1 MRLSTFKGALNGF
14 IQIIFLGVLLSTTV
28 EGAGSFHIKGAYD
41 LDRDGDQ
48 EALLLNGNA
57 GSLVWVEIS
66 TEGDQITQWSYS
78 LPQGKS
84 FNDAV
89 IVDLNGDGYSEL
101 VAVLNGVTQVGGAT
115 DSHNWLYV
123 FNGTESGFSQEPSL
137 LDFHPEGVGI
147 VNPSSL
153 TSIPGHP
160 NSLAVACGS
169 PLRAGVILEF
179 GLDQSE
185 WTIQDSRQI
194 TAPII
199 QNGYAQIFIGAFTSD
214 EGSFLTLITQET
226 DQLKSA
232 IFKIENDF
240 ALLTSEELPVGN
252 AQKVMAADV
261 QPYHSTASSQRGLLI
276 PFGTDEVYLLTT
288 QGDNQSLVNTSLSGQ
303 GAFPAFSDPSVSAI
317 AELIDKRKS
326 ATLYESQSASL
337 DAEPNPKEL
346 SSIPP
351 PPPPVSGELA
361 SLKPKELKNG
371 VDATSIPE
379 NGSFVHASSSEVSAK
394 SAVANLTPTLGDY
407 LASVK
412 KDTPDIDSTG
422 EKIAVPVVNE
432 DMESVSWAD
441 EAGFEQV
448 DLGQF
453 VEEGVPVD
461 TTSPIP
467 GQDAGIATFSETAKE
482 SVMPEPNRIDST
494 KNYVSEDGVDL
505 YYVLAMTPVGETKD
519 RYVFDGEA
527 PFGVA
532 VNQVPATGEATHFQ
546 HGISANL
553 ANLNRGQTYDFAY
566 SLRDARTDSITTL
579 TMVHDMQT
587 DVVFLSISPT
597 EDSLSQSYQPE
608 AFDPK
613 LFEFP
618 DYFFEGFPTSLDMD
632 FTDKLI
638 RFSFDGV
645 ADSTYHGIY
654 LSATTP
660 SAPPQS
666 LAVFLDQGTL
676 QAVRGEVVVRAN
688 GSKKATTEFDLIGH
702 VEPALMFSQLIEE
715 NFPEDL
721 KIKLLQGASLE
732 APLFGP
738 NGNLPKISRE
748 RRLPD
753 AEPSQAEPDV
763 PVMPKQT
770 HVPEGQGVTTDEK
783 APAEPDVPTP
793 QEDNAQPDTFEPEK
807 TTPAV
812 VEPVESDTLKLE
824 HAKDTKSEEG
834 EPATPDVP
842 QPEPEESRG
851 EQN

>member
-1 MRLSTFKGALNGF
+1 MRLSTFKATLYGF
-14 IQIIFLGVLLSTTV
+14 IQIIFLGVLLSTNV
-28 EGAGSFHIKGAYD
+28 ESAGSFHIKGTYD
-41 LDRDGDQ
+41 LDQDGLQ
-48 EALLLNGNA
+48 EALLINGDG

-66 TEGDQITQWSYS
+66 TDGTQTTIWSYS
-78 LPQGKS
+78 LPTGKS

-89 IVDLNGDGYSEL
+89 IVDLNDDNQFEL
-101 VAVLNGVTQVGGAT
+101 VAILNGVTQVGG
-115 DSHNWLYV
+115 DSNSHKWLYI
-123 FNGTESGFSQEPSL
+123 FNGINNQFSAEPTL
-137 LDFHPEGVGI
+137 LAYHPEGVGI
-147 VNPSSL
+147 VNPSNL

-169 PLRAGVILEF
+169 PLRAGIILDLV
-179 GLDQSE
+179 LDENE
-185 WTIQDSRQI
+185 WTIQDSKQI
-194 TAPII
+194 SAPLI
-199 QNGYAQIFIGAFTSD
+199 QNGYAQIFMGAFSS
-214 EGSFLTLITQET
+214 ESGSYLTLVTQEANH
-226 DQLKSA
+226 LKSA
-232 IFKIENDF
+232 IFKVDDDYT
-240 ALLTSEELPVGN
+240 LVTSGPLPTGDARTVL
-252 AQKVMAADV
+252 AADI
-261 QPYHSTASSQRGLLI
+261 QPYQSNASSQRGLLI
-276 PFGTDEVYLLTT
+276 PFGTDEVFLLTT
-288 QGDNQSLVNTSLSGQ
+288 NGESQSLVNISLTGQ
-303 GAFPAFSDPSVSAI
+303 SAFPAFTSPSVSAI
-317 AELIDKRKS
+317 ADLINKRKS
-326 ATLYESQSASL
+326 ATIYEPQSSNSNV
-337 DAEPNPKEL
+337 EPNPEEL
-346 SSIPP
+346 GAIPP
-351 PPPPVSGELA
+351 PPPPISNEVASLNSAVPNDNIDVTSVPKNGTYKQNDAPLA
-361 SLKPKELKNG
+361 S
-371 VDATSIPE
+371 E
-379 NGSFVHASSSEVSAK
+379 NLD
-394 SAVANLTPTLGDY
+394 VANLTPTLGDY

-412 KDTPDIDSTG
+412 SEMSDSNSSEDKISVPD
-422 EKIAVPVVNE
+422 VNE

-453 VEEGVPVD
+453 VEEVVQVD

-467 GQDAGIATFSETAKE
+467 GQDMGIATFSEDVKE
-482 SVMPEPNRIDST
+482 SVIPEPNQVDTTLDYGSG
-494 KNYVSEDGVDL
+494 NGVDL

-645 ADSTYHGIY
+645 ANSAYHGIY

-660 SAPPQS
+660 SVPPQS

-715 NFPEDL
+715 SFPEDL
-721 KIKLLQGASLE
+721 KMKLLQGASLE

-753 AEPSQAEPDV
+753 AEPSQDEPDI
-763 PVMPKQT
+763 PVIPKQT
-770 HVPEGQGVTTDEK
+770 HVPDGQGITTEDK
-783 APAEPDVPTP
+783 APTEPELPHP
-793 QEDNAQPDTFEPEK
+793 QEDDVTPNTFTPEK
-807 TTPAV
+807 VSTAPI
-812 VEPVESDTLKLE
+812 EPVDADTLKLE
-824 HAKDTKSEEG
+824 QAKVKTLEES
-834 EPATPDVP
+834 EPASPESS
-842 QPEPEESRG
+842 QPEPENNQ
-851 EQN
+851 EQ